1 MNTEKHLLVLFK
13 LATVFLCFSIA
24 GTILGFIAMVSGE
37 TPAVFIICA
46 SSSLIF
52 YFSMLFL
59 SIIADFYDAV
69 VNKKIRLSISRFA
82 KPKTMN
88 MPKSEDTDSEEQ

>member
-69 VNKKIRLSISRFA
+69 VNKPRLSISRLS
-82 KPKTMN
+82 KPKTFIT
-88 MPKSEDTDSEEQ
+88 PKTEDTDSEEQ